1 MMAGDDADE
10 LACLWCGERRYHSLP
25 VPYERRIHLSPK
37 LVARLHRR
45 WDQRER
51 RPITFVRLAAI
62 VSRILRQDVSEGAVR
77 RASHGESWRNS
88 A

>member
-25 VPYERRIHLSPK
+25 VPYERRIHLSPE
-37 LVARLHRR
+37 LVARLRGR
-45 WDQRER
+45 WGDRER
-51 RPITFVRLAAI
+51 RPTTFVRLAMV
-62 VSRILRQDVSEGAVR
+62 VSRLLHQDVSEGAVR
-77 RASHGESWRNS
+77 RAIHGESWRNT